1 MIEKI
6 IKDYLMGVLNVP
18 VYIDVPADPGNSYVV
33 IERTGGSETEHI
45 RNATIAA
52 QSYAPRKISAAE
64 LHEEVLALLPGVAT
78 GEKVSACT
86 VNAEYDYTDEETKR
100 YRYQAVFDIVY
111 Y

>member
-6 IKDYLMGVLNVP
+6 IRDYLLNVLDVP
-18 VYIDVPADPGNSYVV
+18 VYIDVPANPGDSYVV
-33 IERTGGSETEHI
+33 IDRTGGSETEHI
-45 RNATIAA
+45 RSATIAVK
-52 QSYAPRKISAAE
+52 SYAPRKLAAAE
-64 LHEEVLALLPGVAT
+64 LHEQVLALLPGVAT
-78 GEKVSACT
+78 GETVSACT

>member
-6 IKDYLMGVLNVP
+6 IRDYLLNVLDVP
-18 VYIDVPADPGNSYVV
+18 VYIDVPADPGDSYVV
-33 IERTGGSETEHI
+33 IDRTGGSETEHI
-45 RNATIAA
+45 RSATVAV
-52 QSYAPRKISAAE
+52 QSYAPRKIAAAE
-64 LHEEVLALLPGVAT
+64 LHEQVLALLPGVAT
-78 GEKVSACT
+78 GEAVSACT

>member
-6 IKDYLMGVLNVP
+6 IRDYLLTVLNVP
-18 VYIDVPADPGNSYVV
+18 VYVDVPANPGDSYVV
-33 IERTGGSETEHI
+33 IDRTGGSETEYI
-45 RNATIAA
+45 RSATVAV
-52 QSYAPRKISAAE
+52 QSYGGRKTTAAA
-64 LHEEVLALLPGVAT
+64 LHEQILALLPAIAT
-78 GEKVSACT
+78 GEKVSACN